1 MKSFVSLLKASKSS
15 TAILVLMAIDVVL
28 LCICMLSSVG
38 AGNIE
43 TDAAEELSQP
53 SSASN
58 LPNKVNQSQL
68 PDSSF
73 IYDVSIEDLAN
84 ADTYMDEQTVQV
96 TGEVVGDR
104 IMADGGQNC
113 WITLQATTAS
123 DVEVLVFMST
133 SLSSAI
139 DTYGAYGRRGTYLQ
153 ARGTFNL
160 ACKDHDGVSGIH
172 ADSVT
177 VVEPGYV
184 ETPDLDARKMV
195 PGLAILLVGCSLLLV
210 FNYLRERQR

>member
-84 ADTYMDEQTVQV
+84 ADTYMD
-96 TGEVVGDR
+96 
-104 IMADGGQNC
+104 
-113 WITLQATTAS
+113 
-123 DVEVLVFMST
+123 
-133 SLSSAI
+133 
-139 DTYGAYGRRGTYLQ
+139 
-153 ARGTFNL
+153 
-160 ACKDHDGVSGIH
+160 
-172 ADSVT
+172 
-177 VVEPGYV
+177 
-184 ETPDLDARKMV
+184 
-195 PGLAILLVGCSLLLV
+195 
-210 FNYLRERQR
+210 